1 MTDTNLDLLK
11 GTLDLL
17 ILRAVSGGPHHG
29 YGIARW
35 IETVTDGAF
44 LVEEGSLYPAL
55 QRCRKN
61 GWLRAEWGRSATGRR
76 ARFYE
81 LTEGGREHLE
91 RERRAWTRYTEAVRR
106 AMAAEPA
113 P

>member
-1 MTDTNLDLLK
+1 MAGLELLK

-17 ILRAVSGGPHHG
+17 ILRAVADGSLHG

-35 IETVTDGAF
+35 IERGSEGEF

-55 QRCRKN
+55 QRLRGR
-61 GWLRAEWGRSATGRR
+61 GWLRAEWGVSENGRR

-81 LTEGGREHLE
+81 LTSRGEAQLE
-91 RERRAWTRYTEAVRR
+91 SELRSWRRYTR
-106 AMAAEPA
+106 AMARAIEGEAVP
-113 P
+113 

>member
-1 MTDTNLDLLK
+1 MAGLELLK

-17 ILRAVSGGPHHG
+17 ILRALADGPLHG

-35 IETVTDGAF
+35 IERGSEGEF

-55 QRCRKN
+55 QRLR
-61 GWLRAEWGRSATGRR
+61 GREWLRAEWGVSESGRR

-81 LTEGGREHLE
+81 LTSRGEAQLE
-91 RERRAWTRYTEAVRR
+91 SELRTWKRYTRAMGRAIEGEAV
-106 AMAAEPA
+106 P
-113 P
+113 